1 MAARDHNRHDE
12 PHDEPHGEVG
22 GERTPEERLADHA
35 AIERL
40 AAELL
45 PSLVA
50 KLGASG
56 LGELDVR
63 EGRWRVRL
71 RMPGDGR
78 THRTPVGPGARIAG
92 RAAGHPGPGH
102 ASQGHATPS
111 HSGSGHSASGH
122 ATPAH
127 PSVRHAPPG
136 EPAGGHAAPPDGP
149 VAASRPE
156 AAPAGPPKR
165 AVATSPAVGF
175 FRPRTDLAVGARLR
189 AGDLLG
195 TVDVLGVPHELVA
208 PLGGVLGAS
217 LVAAGEPVEYGQ
229 AVMEIEL
236 LDAPPGERAEA
247 G

>member
-1 MAARDHNRHDE
+1 MTAPDRSSGDD
-12 PHDEPHGEVG
+12 
-22 GERTPEERLADHA
+22 RTSEERLADHA

-40 AAELL
+40 ANELL

-78 THRTPVGPGARIAG
+78 PQRPPAGPSARMTGRADGHGGHGQAPPPHLGARHHPPG
-92 RAAGHPGPGH
+92 ELAAGHGAP
-102 ASQGHATPS
+102 AA
-111 HSGSGHSASGH
+111 GSA
-122 ATPAH
+122 PA
-127 PSVRHAPPG
+127 R
-136 EPAGGHAAPPDGP
+136 
-149 VAASRPE
+149 RPE
-156 AAPAGPPKR
+156 APASTPEGRPEAPAAAPKR

-175 FRPRTDLAVGARLR
+175 FRPRADLAVGARLR

-195 TVDVLGVPHELVA
+195 TVDVLGVPHEVVS

-217 LVAAGEPVEYGQ
+217 LVASGEPVEYGQ
-229 AVMEIEL
+229 PVMEIEL